1 MSSFLEL
8 HFTLLLACSVPHVTA
23 SIVPSFDLFTPSE
36 ANRAFSKVSHTSLTS
51 ADGTCFP
58 PHIQTPLLCLT
69 VCFPTTRL
77 PQHDGAEVSKWLTIP
92 IQARRLATRDQTTAR
107 QIAVRSNPPRAR
119 RRLLHG
125 LHSSHRTSQD
135 TQIMINIQGR

>member
-1 MSSFLEL
+1 MSSFMEL
-8 HFTLLLACSVPHVTA
+8 HFTLLLACSVSHVTA
-23 SIVPSFDLFTPSE
+23 SILCLHSISSLQVKGTEHFQRSVTRHLRQQMV
-36 ANRAFSKVSHTSLTS
+36 RAFHRIFKHLF
-51 ADGTCFP
+51 C
-58 PHIQTPLLCLT
+58 
-69 VCFPTTRL
+69 VCFLTTRL